1 MKNKF
6 TVKLTLYFMAVLVIF
21 TIVVGGVFHHLFKE
35 NTVEQ
40 KRKEMSERF
49 GDQIKHRAE
58 MDELKAANE
67 YLRTRNWNRRCT
79 EIVK

>member
-1 MKNKF
+1 
-6 TVKLTLYFMAVLVIF
+6 MA
-21 TIVVGGVFHHLFKE
+21 TICTFILGGCLGLLGGMMLQREKDE
-35 NTVEQ
+35 ELARTAYERGR
-40 KRKEMSERF
+40 RKEMSERF